1 MANRNPNKKGLKN
14 FVKGDP
20 RINRKGR
27 PPQLPNLT
35 EILAKVLGEESNG
48 TTATEKII
56 TALKKKAYYGDNRAA
71 ELLLDRAFG
80 KVQQQMSVETK
91 LEIATPIVQI
101 IKNESGKLANDEQQI
116 S

>member
-1 MANRNPNKKGLKN
+1 MAGLKK
-14 FVKGDP
+14 FKKGDP

-35 EILAKVLGEESNG
+35 EVLAKLLGEESRG

-56 TALKKKAYYGDNRAA
+56 AALRKKAYYGDNRAA

-80 KVQQQMSVETK
+80 KVQQQIDLTS
-91 LEIATPIVQI
+91 
-101 IKNESGKLANDEQQI
+101 KNNELKAPAFNIFNGAPDLADDEKKVDGKK
-116 S
+116 SKK